1 MRNTI
6 IVTERNCNQYLR
18 ASHPDQIS
26 FFNEAT
32 QNQDGYSKAKK
43 IFLWHLIFSIASA
56 NFC

>member
-6 IVTERNCNQYLR
+6 IVTERNCNRYLR
-18 ASHPDQIS
+18 ASQPDQILLL
-26 FFNEAT
+26 NEAT

-43 IFLWHLIFSIASA
+43 IFLLHLIFSIASA